1 MPDLLVPRAAR
12 PARHPWPRAP
22 RAHPRTAA
30 AAPPFGF
37 YWEMLHDRSG
47 DVVGD
52 GFSRTILP
60 RLTPRLGYSYRITCL
75 HSARPWEV
83 ACPA

>member
-1 MPDLLVPRAAR
+1 MPEPHLLHAGH
-12 PARHPWPRAP
+12 PARKLWPRAP
-22 RAHPRTAA
+22 RLITRGPAP
-30 AAPPFGF
+30 PPFGF

-52 GFSRTILP
+52 GFSRAVLP
-60 RLTPRLGYSYRITCL
+60 RLTPRRGYSYRITCL
-75 HSARPWEV
+75 HGARPWEV